1 MAGSA
6 RPPNSLCWHRRIKG
20 ESSILSSMD
29 EGRKRVI
36 GIMAAILA
44 ARKLAQQDST
54 RSSPASNCAILDAI
68 TFAERIMRVIDEMF
82 PAQRARVG

>member
-1 MAGSA
+1 
-6 RPPNSLCWHRRIKG
+6 
-20 ESSILSSMD
+20 MD

-54 RSSPASNCAILDAI
+54 RSSPASNCAIQDAI
-68 TFAERIMRVIDEMF
+68 AFAGRIMRVIDEMF
-82 PAQRARVG
+82 PAHGRESDEADETKQNRSRSARH